1 MFQKYNE
8 GELCDLSK
16 WKFKSRMFVP
26 RLGDFTC
33 DEKLTSINSWLMLM
47 RNVRKDSK
55 KKVVAL
61 KVKYLLST
69 HDPKKKMDGIFNLK
83 FCFGI

>member
-1 MFQKYNE
+1 MRKVEHLGIHN
-8 GELCDLSK
+8 DSK
-16 WKFKSRMFVP
+16 VKWIVP
-26 RLGDFTC
+26 RLRDFT
-33 DEKLTSINSWLMLM
+33 LSHVTRSSSINSWLMLM

-83 FCFGI
+83 FSFSI